1 MEFRARWYQKA
12 FHQALVGDACDR
24 AIAVWHRRAGK
35 DEVVLHGFRDLSINR
50 VGTYWHCLP
59 AYAQARKA
67 LWTAINAHTGKRRID
82 EIFPP
87 ECRETTRE
95 QEMFIQFRW
104 GSTWQLIGSDA
115 YDATVGAGPVGIAY
129 SEWALANPSAWAYHR
144 PMLEES
150 RGKAA
155 FITTPRGN
163 NHAKAMLDM
172 AKASPRWFAEV
183 LSVADTGALSQ
194 PQLDEA
200 LAEYQALYGI
210 DFGRAYFEQEYLCSF
225 SGAMVGAYFGAEMAR
240 AERED
245 RVGAVPVDARHR
257 VHTVWD
263 LGRAVNNPIW
273 CFQVIGGQLRIVDF
287 HIPESEDLEEWVRW
301 LDDRGYRGNDYV
313 PHDIVVTEWG
323 SRRTRFETLV
333 LLGTPAGPHRQGQRW
348 PTACRPGG
356 WRSMPRSSTRIGPST
371 ASKG

>member
-1 MEFRARWYQKA
+1 MGRYMVELGMTPAARSRVAGLDPRMQLPGDSLEFRTVYETKPIEAIEVSFVATTHRQARSGAMTATGRLHPGPRGAVSLEFRARWYQKA

-24 AIAVWHRRAGK
+24 AIAIWHRRAGK
-35 DEVVLHGFRDLSINR
+35 DEVVLHGFRDLSIKR
-50 VGTYWHCLP
+50 IGTYWHCLP

-95 QEMFIQFRW
+95 QEMFIQFKW

-183 LSVADTGALSQ
+183 LERGGHRRAVAAAARRGAGRVSGALRHRLR
-194 PQLDEA
+194 PRLLRAGVPLQLLRRDGRRLLRGRDGA
-200 LAEYQALYGI
+200 
-210 DFGRAYFEQEYLCSF
+210 GRARGPGGRGAGRRAAIRCTRSGTWGARSTIR
-225 SGAMVGAYFGAEMAR
+225 SGA
-240 AERED
+240 
-245 RVGAVPVDARHR
+245 
-257 VHTVWD
+257 
-263 LGRAVNNPIW
+263 
-273 CFQVIGGQLRIVDF
+273 
-287 HIPESEDLEEWVRW
+287 
-301 LDDRGYRGNDYV
+301 
-313 PHDIVVTEWG
+313 
-323 SRRTRFETLV
+323 SR
-333 LLGTPAGPHRQGQRW
+333 
-348 PTACRPGG
+348 
-356 WRSMPRSSTRIGPST
+356 
-371 ASKG
+371 